1 MSLENRFTED
11 EIFLLSTTP
20 TQIGT
25 VMAFAEGSGLGTIKE
40 MYASCK
46 SFISGLKEYPNN
58 EIITGVLPNVS
69 DFKESMGKA
78 KEMRQKAVAR
88 LKEQGIQSSEDL
100 RAQLIKDSREV
111 SAILEAKASED
122 EAKEYKEWAMSIAES
137 VANAAKE
144 GGFLG
149 IGGTRVSDGEVEAFA
164 EIANALGTSTRLT
177 QT

>member
-1 MSLENRFTED
+1 MPLENRFTEE

-40 MYASCK
+40 MFANSK
-46 SFISGLKEYPNN
+46 AFIAGLKEYPNN
-58 EIITGVLPNVS
+58 EIITGVLPNVA

-78 KEMRQKAVAR
+78 KEMREKAVSR
-88 LKEQGIQSSEDL
+88 LKDNGITTNDDL
-100 RAQLIKDSREV
+100 RVQIIKDCK
-111 SAILEAKASED
+111 AISQILDEKASVD
-122 EAKEYKEWAMSIAES
+122 ESREYKEWAMSIARN

-149 IGGTRVSDGEVEAFA
+149 IGGTRVSEGEIEAFA
-164 EIANALGTSTRLT
+164 QIADALGI
-177 QT
+177 QTNLS